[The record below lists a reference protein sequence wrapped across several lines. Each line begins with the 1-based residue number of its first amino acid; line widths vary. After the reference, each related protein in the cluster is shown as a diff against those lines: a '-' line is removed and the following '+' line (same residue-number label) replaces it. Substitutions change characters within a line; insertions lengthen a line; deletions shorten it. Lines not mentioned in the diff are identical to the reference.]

1 VLVSAS
7 SLFCAFLFLK
17 YDWTCI
23 SLRENY
29 FCTFFYLIKSG
40 LKAYPLFPTEGT
52 HGGPPEVRHIDGE
65 AAGCPARVMVLESR
79 SRFWH
84 MATFFFFS
92 FMCLKVTLFALHV
105 STSQIDV
112 ERLKQEFQRL
122 CCPCHLLCIVHFMFH
137 EIFSKTVVLG
147 YDLKF

>member
-112 ERLKQEFQRL
+112 D
-122 CCPCHLLCIVHFMFH
+122 FMTTQTRIP
-137 EIFSKTVVLG
+137 EVVLSVSPVVHCSFYVSLNIFKNG
-147 YDLKF
+147 SARL